1 MNEHREALEYDL
13 LTETGHSI
21 EDVGDSL
28 SWESLHSFIVKSKAT
43 SALARDINP
52 EVADWSTVKQTN
64 IILADIYDLLAVM
77 NANLVGLASRKPAKK
92 PKRYKRPGMNDEDRK
107 VIGKDALPVEELHK
121 WIERKSKEAQKSH
134 GKRS

>member
-1 MNEHREALEYDL
+1 MEYDL

-28 SWESLHSFIVKSKAT
+28 SWESLHSFIVKSKST

-52 EVADWSTVKQTN
+52 EVAEWSTVKQTN

-77 NANLVGLASRKPAKK
+77 NSNIVALANRKPAKK
-92 PKRYKRPGMNDEDRK
+92 PKRYKRPGMNDDDKK
-107 VIGKDALPVEELHK
+107 VIGKDALPVEELHE
-121 WIERKSKEAQKSH
+121 WIERKSKEAQEQH
-134 GKRS
+134 GERS

>member
-1 MNEHREALEYDL
+1 MEYDL

-28 SWESLHSFIVKSKAT
+28 SWESLHSFIVNSKST

-64 IILADIYDLLAVM
+64 IILADIYDILAVM
-77 NANLVGLASRKPAKK
+77 NSNLVALANRKPAKK
-92 PKRYKRPGMNDEDRK
+92 PKRYKRPGKSDDDRK
-107 VIGKDALPVEELHK
+107 VIGKDALPVEELHE
-121 WIERKSKEAQKSH
+121 WIERKSKEAQKRH